1 MADTQIEISKLKAVK
16 RFRSLT
22 AQLPSQPP
30 MLEGTGALIVV
41 LLLLPK
47 LMIGQQAQ
55 SKPGGESPLTITL
68 QNAIE
73 RAKANNQQLLSAN
86 LNTALAREDR
96 IQARAGLLP
105 SLSYNNQY
113 IYTQGNGTP
122 SGVFVAND
130 GVHIYNSQATIHE
143 EVISLSHIAE
153 YKRTVLAQ
161 AIAEAKAQVVARGIV
176 ATVAQ
181 NYYALVVA
189 QRHYTNAQQSL
200 KEAQSFVDITQ
211 KLEKGGEVARSDVL
225 KAQIVLQQRQRD
237 LQESQLAIE
246 KARISVAVLIF
257 PDYRTDFTVVDDLQ
271 TPLPL
276 APFSE
281 IRALATEKNPN
292 LRAAQITLQQESL
305 GVKAAK
311 AGYLPTFSFDYWY
324 GINANEFAIYSGDR
338 RNLGYSLQ
346 GSLNFPIWNW
356 GTTKSKIRQAE
367 FRRSQAQLDL
377 SLTQKEVLSELN
389 SLYAEA
395 QSVLTQ
401 LDSLHNSLDMASES
415 LRLILLQYQAGE
427 VSVLEVVDA
436 QTTLTQARNAH
447 DDGLS
452 RYRVAL
458 ANLQTLTGTL

>member
-1 MADTQIEISKLKAVK
+1 MAETQIEISKLKAVK

-41 LLLLPK
+41 LLLFPK

-96 IQARAGLLP
+96 IQAKAGLLP

-161 AIAEAKAQVVARGIV
+161 AIAEAKAQVVARGIL

-237 LQESQLAIE
+237 LQESHLAIE
-246 KARISVAVLIF
+246 KARISMAVLIF

-276 APFSE
+276 VPFSE

-292 LRAAQITLQQESL
+292 LRAAQITVQQESL

-356 GTTKSKIRQAE
+356 GATKSKIRQAE

-395 QSVLTQ
+395 QSALTQ

-415 LRLILLQYQAGE
+415 LRLILMQYQAGE

-436 QTTLTQARNAH
+436 QTTLAQARNAY

>member
-1 MADTQIEISKLKAVK
+1 MTALLLKPAM
-16 RFRSLT
+16 RNG
-22 AQLPSQPP
+22 A
-30 MLEGTGALIVV
+30 GALIVV
-41 LLLLPK
+41 LMLFPG
-47 LMIGQQAQ
+47 LMVAQQAQ
-55 SKPGGESPLTITL
+55 SKPGGEPPLTITF

-73 RAKANNQQLLSAN
+73 RARANNQQLLSAN

-96 IQARAGLLP
+96 IQAKAGFLP
-105 SLSYNNQY
+105 TLSYNNQY

-143 EVISLSHIAE
+143 EVISLSRIAE

-161 AIAEAKAQVVARGIV
+161 AIAEAKAQVVARGLF

-181 NYYALVVA
+181 DYYAQVVA

-200 KEAQSFVDITQ
+200 NEARSFADITR

-225 KAQIVLQQRQRD
+225 KAEIVLQQRQRD
-237 LQESQLAIE
+237 LQDGQLAVE
-246 KARISVAVLIF
+246 KARISLAVLIF

-281 IRALATEKNPN
+281 IRTLAIEKNPD
-292 LRAAQITLQQESL
+292 LRAAQIALQQESL
-305 GVKAAK
+305 GIKAAK
-311 AGYLPTFSFDYWY
+311 AEYFPTFSFDYWY

-346 GSLNFPIWNW
+346 GSLNIPIWNW
-356 GTTKSKIRQAE
+356 GVTKSRIRQAE
-367 FRRSQAQLDL
+367 FRHHQAQLDL

-395 QSVLTQ
+395 QSALAQ

-427 VSVLEVVDA
+427 VAVLEVVDA
-436 QTTLTQARNAH
+436 QTTLTQARNAY

>member
-1 MADTQIEISKLKAVK
+1 MVETQIDSFRLKALK
-16 RFRSLT
+16 RLLSLK
-22 AQLPSQPP
+22 AKMPSGPP
-30 MLEGTGALIVV
+30 KLERAGALIAV
-41 LLLLPK
+41 LLLFPK
-47 LMIGQQAQ
+47 LMVAQQAQ
-55 SKPGGESPLTITL
+55 PNPGGEPQLTITL

-73 RAKANNQQLLSAN
+73 RARANNQQLLSAN

-96 IQARAGLLP
+96 IQAKAGLFP

-113 IYTQGNGTP
+113 LYTQGNGTP

-143 EVISLSHIAE
+143 EIISLSNLAE

-181 NYYALVVA
+181 NYYALVAA

-200 KEAQSFVDITQ
+200 KEARSFADITR

-225 KAQIVLQQRQRD
+225 KAEIVLQQRQRD
-237 LQESQLAIE
+237 LQDGQLAVE
-246 KARISVAVLIF
+246 KARIGLAVLIF

-271 TPLPL
+271 MALPL

-281 IRALATEKNPN
+281 IRTLATEKNPD

-305 GVKAAK
+305 GIKAAK
-311 AGYLPTFSFDYWY
+311 AGYLPTLSFDFWY
-324 GINANEFAIYSGDR
+324 GINANEFAIYSGDV
-338 RNLGYSLQ
+338 RNLGYSFQ

-356 GTTKSKIRQAE
+356 GATKSKIRQAE
-367 FRRSQAQLDL
+367 FRRNQAQLDL

-395 QSVLTQ
+395 QSALAQ
-401 LDSLHNSLDMASES
+401 IDSLHNSLEMASES

-436 QTTLTQARNAH
+436 QSTLTQARNAY

-458 ANLQTLTGTL
+458 ANLQTLTGIL

>member
-1 MADTQIEISKLKAVK
+1 MADIQIEVFKLKAVT
-16 RFRSLT
+16 RFRSRT
-22 AQLPSQPP
+22 AQLPSRPL
-30 MLEGTGALIVV
+30 MLEGAGALIAV
-41 LLLLPK
+41 LLLFPK

-55 SKPGGESPLTITL
+55 PNPGGEPQLTITL

-96 IQARAGLLP
+96 IQAKAGLLP

-113 IYTQGNGTP
+113 LYTQGNGTP

-143 EVISLSHIAE
+143 EVLSLSQIAE

-161 AIAEAKAQVVARGIV
+161 AIAQAKAEVVARGIV

-200 KEAQSFVDITQ
+200 KEAQSFADITQ

-237 LQESQLAIE
+237 LQDGQLAVE
-246 KARISVAVLIF
+246 KGRISLAVLIF

-281 IRALATEKNPN
+281 IRTLATEKNPD

-305 GVKAAK
+305 GIKAAK
-311 AGYLPTFSFDYWY
+311 AGYLPTLSFDFWY
-324 GINANEFAIYSGDR
+324 GINANEFAIWTDDR

-356 GTTKSKIRQAE
+356 GATKSKIRQAE
-367 FRRSQAQLDL
+367 FRRNQAQLDL

-389 SLYAEA
+389 SLYVEA
-395 QSVLTQ
+395 QSALAQ
-401 LDSLHNSLDMASES
+401 IDSLHNSLEMASES

-436 QTTLTQARNAH
+436 QTTLTQARNAY